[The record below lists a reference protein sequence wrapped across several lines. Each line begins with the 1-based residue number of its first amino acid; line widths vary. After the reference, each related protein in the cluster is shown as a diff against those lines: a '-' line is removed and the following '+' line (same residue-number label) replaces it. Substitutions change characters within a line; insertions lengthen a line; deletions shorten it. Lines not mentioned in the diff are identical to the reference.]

1 MVDTW
6 DATDII
12 VDTDWILMET
22 ERQDGTKTIEAKI
35 CLVGDVEELIHKI
48 RKRTPTT
55 NNKSLKI
62 VLSMAVSRGWKM
74 GTGSGGR
81 IISQSNLNQ
90 CEIFIKP
97 PVELG
102 LPNTKALKLDKIAC
116 GLIEASKVSY
126 LQQAKELED
135 NGFYPL
141 KTDPA
146 LFNSSINQRAN
157 QCVMPSVPSMA
168 KTYSWPANRAS

>member
-1 MVDTW
+1 
-6 DATDII
+6 
-12 VDTDWILMET
+12 MEK

-48 RKRTPTT
+48 RKKTPTT

-62 VLSMAVSRGWKM
+62 L
-74 GTGSGGR
+74 
-81 IISQSNLNQ
+81 L
-90 CEIFIKP
+90 
-97 PVELG
+97 
-102 LPNTKALKLDKIAC
+102 
-116 GLIEASKVSY
+116 SKVSY

-146 LFNSSINQRAN
+146 LFIHKSEGQSMCNAVSTIHGKDLFMAGKQSIMTDTQQGLQEKFEVNPGDDLPRFSGFKYKWGPQGEMIVDH
-157 QCVMPSVPSMA
+157 QHLVDSLEMPDLSQLDDKGKRHILNPNLQLV
-168 KTYSWPANRAS
+168 